1 MESKQYDR
9 HKEAGKLEKIGCLAV
24 KQLAGE
30 LDVVEMFA
38 KKFSGKFG
46 TTERQEA
53 AYIVASLFVL
63 EVAEHVFN
71 LGKGVSSFSITGFQL
86 TKLKHELETIN
97 KKIDILLNEP
107 LKMAIQKFEN
117 ALKLIECRMFKK
129 ANEDLEKVIDSA
141 EKALRFMEAKRNNEK
156 RIPLEVFKECMN
168 AQKMI
173 LFSKILINS
182 YDDKKNT
189 YLPYFAMP
197 ENESNYLESE
207 TQDIADK
214 SMKMMRHLNV
224 MERTWI
230 LTKSVN
236 IQRKDEAQDCL
247 DKILKGAYPYISRRN
262 KWTQV
267 GTEIDPD
274 AETQWITVMP
284 RYVPVG
290 IEDKVKL
297 VIGVV
302 TKDGDPRGFV
312 CIHIWREDL
321 CIYVEHGDKRTAWIF
336 DAAFGKMKVNVLLD
350 RKHLNVFED
359 DYNQGENARNYAKE
373 KNHVVERKGFVASD
387 AKREFHTLISSFQG

>member
-1 MESKQYDR
+1 
-9 HKEAGKLEKIGCLAV
+9 
-24 KQLAGE
+24 
-30 LDVVEMFA
+30 
-38 KKFSGKFG
+38 
-46 TTERQEA
+46 
-53 AYIVASLFVL
+53 
-63 EVAEHVFN
+63 
-71 LGKGVSSFSITGFQL
+71 
-86 TKLKHELETIN
+86 
-97 KKIDILLNEP
+97 
-107 LKMAIQKFEN
+107 MAIQKFEN

-214 SMKMMRHLNV
+214 SMKMMCHLNV

-267 GTEIDPD
+267 GTEIDPV

-373 KNHVVERKGFVASD
+373 KNHEVERKGFVASD
-387 AKREFHTLISSFQG
+387 AKREFHTLISSFQGRFFMSNSSFFLVYFSTLWGMPRRDWLQVGVGGEPEVPRGLLRVLHVPGEAGGGILCAGGQELLSAVQVSRSGKEACLQLSLCVETRQSHGATSAASP